1 MYQSPYQRSYGQ
13 PYPNNYG
20 MSTYAPNPYQT
31 KQMMQPQPQAQPQTP
46 YEIPIQD
53 IRFVTSE
60 EAKAYIVMPNTKAL
74 LIDRNGLAYL
84 KTADSMGQSQTEYF
98 RFEPVNADGS
108 PIKPQEKPQE
118 VDFSDFL
125 KKSDLEQMGFV
136 TNAQFETLLQK
147 FENMQRQINSGG
159 RTNGAKQSN

>member
-1 MYQSPYQRSYGQ
+1 
-13 PYPNNYG
+13 

-31 KQMMQPQPQAQPQTP
+31 QQIMQPQPQPQPQVS

-84 KTADSMGQSQTEYF
+84 KTADGMGQSQTEYF

-136 TNAQFETLLQK
+136 TKEQYTTLSQRLEQIQK
-147 FENMQRQINSGG
+147 QIANQ
-159 RTNGAKQSN
+159 NKSNNR

>member
-31 KQMMQPQPQAQPQTP
+31 QQMMQPQPQAQPQTP

-108 PIKPQEKPQE
+108 PIKPQQKPQE

-136 TNAQFETLLQK
+136 TKEQYTALSQRLEQIQK
-147 FENMQRQINSGG
+147 QIATQN
-159 RTNGAKQSN
+159 KSNNR